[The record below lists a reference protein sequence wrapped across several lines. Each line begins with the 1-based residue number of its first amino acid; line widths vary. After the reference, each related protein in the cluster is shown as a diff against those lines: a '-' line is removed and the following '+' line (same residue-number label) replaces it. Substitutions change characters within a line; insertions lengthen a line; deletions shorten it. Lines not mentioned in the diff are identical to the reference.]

1 MQLGRG
7 LNPLDW
13 QIREFISDA
22 EDEVVVYEASEE
34 MVELAEKMSDKY
46 TYGKLHTLRVGS
58 GDVWNREIDR
68 IKWLNKTLKTSCEEM
83 EAMSVYKIANMNNIP
98 VLAIKVI
105 SNNEI
110 LGEKF
115 DVLTAEACQEF
126 VYEYIKEYIKLLN
139 KGSK

>member
-1 MQLGRG
+1 
-7 LNPLDW
+7 
-13 QIREFISDA
+13 
-22 EDEVVVYEASEE
+22 
-34 MVELAEKMSDKY
+34 
-46 TYGKLHTLRVGS
+46 
-58 GDVWNREIDR
+58 
-68 IKWLNKTLKTSCEEM
+68 
-83 EAMSVYKIANMNNIP
+83 MNNIP